1 MTKYHKNSFVKE
13 IENMLFLTVYGPELE
28 SIFLYINKFTQQAGC
43 VDREQLYSAYLPHAA
58 QASRGQTKNIDDAVN
73 YLKATGLIGGD
84 STYFSIRS
92 NLDIGMPFAALLLRQ
107 FRQLEH
113 HSPQLPPLDLLY
125 ATLLEQLFILPD
137 RVWISDVHAA
147 VNQLEL
153 AQQVGG
159 VSQEKIGA
167 WKRAMEFL
175 GIGYRMSSGF
185 YCLYQPKLL
194 HAIARRW
201 MMTEGTLQEFFEEH
215 LQTWIP
221 SLTARGEAAQ
231 SVFYALEQLE
241 QDGKIRLLPKQDSPS
256 RPYFGTRCMRGIE
269 LV

>member
-1 MTKYHKNSFVKE
+1 
-13 IENMLFLTVYGPELE
+13 MLFLTVYGPELE
-28 SIFLYINKFTQQAGC
+28 SIFWYVYKYTHQAGS
-43 VDREQLYSAYLPHAA
+43 VDREQLYSVYLPHAA
-58 QASRGQTKNIDDAVN
+58 QASKGQTKNIEDAIN

-84 STYFSIRS
+84 SAYFTRQS
-92 NLDIGMPFAALLLRQ
+92 NIDIDIPFAALLLRQ

-113 HSPQLPPLDLLY
+113 HSPQLSLLDLLY
-125 ATLLEQLFILPD
+125 ITLLEQLYILPD
-137 RVWISDVHAA
+137 RLWISDVHAA

-159 VSQEKIGA
+159 VNQEKIGA
-167 WKRAMEFL
+167 WKRVMEFL
-175 GIGYRMSSGF
+175 GIGYRMGSGF

-194 HAIARRW
+194 HAIAWRW
-201 MMTEGTLQEFFEEH
+201 VMTEGTLQEFFEEH
-215 LQTWIP
+215 LQSWIP

-241 QDGKIRLLPKQDSPS
+241 QDRKIRLLPKQDSSS